1 MNSWNAR
8 TGRALVLSL
17 DPGDDVLESIV
28 DACAAAGLRHG
39 FVASGVGTLDRCRLH
54 CVTTTQYPPVEHF
67 PEWVDT
73 PLELAG
79 MSGVIVDGKPHIHAT
94 VADESQAWGGH
105 LEPGCRVLYLAEV
118 VLVELGKVELQ
129 RVADA
134 QGVVRLLPASAPEA
148 TSAIH

>member
-17 DPGDDVLESIV
+17 DPGDDVLKSLV

-67 PEWVDT
+67 PEWIDT
-73 PLELAG
+73 PLELTG

-118 VLVELGKVELQ
+118 VLVELGQVELQ
-129 RVADA
+129 RAADA
-134 QGVVRLLPASAPEA
+134 QGVVRLLPAPAPEA
-148 TSAIH
+148 TSATH